1 MHEYLLSLL
10 ILLPL
15 IGTAFVLALPSQSH
29 YAKTIALSISALQA
43 ALFIFVLNTYTAS
56 VAGLQLVE
64 RKSWIVLDLGT
75 WGFLRAEYFVGLDGL
90 SLPLV
95 GLSIFIFIIA
105 IASSWKVEKS
115 VKGYF
120 SLLLILNAAVIG
132 TFCAQDFLLFYLFFE
147 FMLLPMF
154 FLIGIW
160 GGPKREYASIKF
172 FLYTLLGSILILIVL
187 IALLL
192 STRSPHET
200 NVVVHSFS
208 ISDMANSANIIS
220 QSVLDPLRGLT
231 VLGVSVRV
239 WAFLLL
245 FIGFGIKLPMVPLH
259 TWLPDAHVEAPTP
272 ISVLLAALLLKIGG
286 YGLLR
291 IIYPL
296 FPDAAMQLS
305 WLVALFGVISIL
317 YGALAAMASKD
328 LKRLIAYSSVSH
340 MGFVLLGVASVTTEG
355 AAGAVYQ
362 MVSHGIISAM
372 LFIIAGVLYDR
383 TQNRMI
389 ESYSGLISKMP
400 TYFTFTLIAF
410 FASLGL
416 PGFSGFMA
424 EIMVFLGAFKSNG
437 ANGLIHESFA
447 IVATLGLALGAAYY
461 LWTLQRMFFGKYHLK
476 GGIQDHQLFDLD
488 VREKLILLP
497 LAITTFALGIFPQ
510 TLLTFINPFAEDFSE
525 SVLQTGKAIQSL
537 IQP

>member
-1 MHEYLLSLL
+1 
-10 ILLPL
+10 
-15 IGTAFVLALPSQSH
+15 
-29 YAKTIALSISALQA
+29 
-43 ALFIFVLNTYTAS
+43 
-56 VAGLQLVE
+56 
-64 RKSWIVLDLGT
+64 
-75 WGFLRAEYFVGLDGL
+75 
-90 SLPLV
+90 
-95 GLSIFIFIIA
+95 
-105 IASSWKVEKS
+105 
-115 VKGYF
+115 
-120 SLLLILNAAVIG
+120 
-132 TFCAQDFLLFYLFFE
+132 
-147 FMLLPMF
+147 
-154 FLIGIW
+154 
-160 GGPKREYASIKF
+160 
-172 FLYTLLGSILILIVL
+172 
-187 IALLL
+187 
-192 STRSPHET
+192 
-200 NVVVHSFS
+200 
-208 ISDMANSANIIS
+208 
-220 QSVLDPLRGLT
+220 
-231 VLGVSVRV
+231 
-239 WAFLLL
+239 
-245 FIGFGIKLPMVPLH
+245 MVPLH

-296 FPDAAMQLS
+296 FPDAAIQLS
-305 WLVALFGVISIL
+305 WLVALFGVISII

-355 AAGAVYQ
+355 TAGAVYQ
-362 MVSHGIISAM
+362 MVSHGVISAM

-383 TQNRMI
+383 TQNRLI

-400 TYFTFTLIAF
+400 TYFAFTLIAF

-476 GGIQDHQLFDLD
+476 GGIQDTQLVDLTI
-488 VREKLILLP
+488 REKLILLP
-497 LAITTFALGIFPQ
+497 LAIATVVLGIFPQ
-510 TLLTFINPFAEDFSE
+510 TLLTFINPFAEGFSE
-525 SVLQTGKAIQSL
+525 SVLQTGKVILSL